1 MTERNLGT
9 NKNLFQEYPLLL
21 YKCIIM
27 PVSKKKFVQ
36 YSFFLFVCLSF
47 FRVSVSVDYLS
58 VHLSLSF
65 FLWKKGG
72 GIVKDI

>member
-9 NKNLFQEYPLLL
+9 TKNLFQEYPLLL

-27 PVSKKKFVQ
+27 PVSKKKCVQ

-47 FRVSVSVDYLS
+47 FRVRVSVDYLS

-65 FLWKKGG
+65 FFGKGV